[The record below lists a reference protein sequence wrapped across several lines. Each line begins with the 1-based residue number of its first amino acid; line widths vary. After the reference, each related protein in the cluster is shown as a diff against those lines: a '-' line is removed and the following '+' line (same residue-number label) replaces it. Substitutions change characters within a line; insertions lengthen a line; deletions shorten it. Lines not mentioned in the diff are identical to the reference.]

1 MSNKPDLSDRVAALK
16 PSLILPS
23 TAANP
28 HTTVQVTGDKQQELG
43 KKITEASN
51 EELANRQ
58 DVKVL
63 APTAF
68 DKQTLGALA
77 EQDAEKTKHFSQKI
91 YMFPESYNA
100 LRKELM
106 DHWPEI
112 WPHVAWH
119 MAHNGPDFVSI
130 MNAGLEMNVQFDSNK
145 VDATCIAFLN
155 KLREKRGISP
165 LN

>member
-1 MSNKPDLSDRVAALK
+1 MSKPDLSDRTAAIK

-28 HTTVQVTGDKQQELG
+28 HPTVQVTGDKQTELG
-43 KKITEASN
+43 KKIIEASN
-51 EELANRQ
+51 EELVSRQ

-68 DKQTLGALA
+68 DKQTLGALE
-77 EQDAEKTKHFSQKI
+77 EQKPEATKSFDQKL
-91 YMFPESYNA
+91 YMFPESYTA

-106 DHWPEI
+106 DNWPEI
-112 WPHVAWH
+112 WPLVAWH

-130 MNAGLEMNVQFDSNK
+130 MNAGLQMNVQFDSNK

-155 KLREKRGISP
+155 RLREMRGVSP
-165 LN
+165 IN

>member
-1 MSNKPDLSDRVAALK
+1 MSKPDLSDRTAAIK

-28 HTTVQVTGDKQQELG
+28 HPTVQVTGDKQTELG
-43 KKITEASN
+43 KKIIEASN
-51 EELANRQ
+51 EELVSRQ

-68 DKQTLGALA
+68 DKQTLGALE
-77 EQDAEKTKHFSQKI
+77 EQKPEAAKSFDQKI

-106 DHWPEI
+106 DNWPEI
-112 WPHVAWH
+112 WPLVAWH

-130 MNAGLEMNVQFDSNK
+130 MNAGLQMNVQFDSNK

-155 KLREKRGISP
+155 RLREMRGVSP
-165 LN
+165 IN

>member
-1 MSNKPDLSDRVAALK
+1 MSNKPDLTDRTAAIK
-16 PSLILPS
+16 PALILPS

-28 HTTVQVTGDKQQELG
+28 HPTVQVSGTKQQELG
-43 KKITEASN
+43 KKLIEAGN
-51 EELANRQ
+51 EEVANRQ

-68 DKQTLGALA
+68 DKSSLGALA
-77 EQDAEKTKHFSQKI
+77 EQQPEKAKHFSDKI
-91 YMFPESYNA
+91 YMFPESYTA
-100 LRKELM
+100 LRLELM
-106 DHWPEI
+106 NHWPEI

-130 MNAGLEMNVQFDSNK
+130 MNAGFQMNVQFDSNK

-155 KLREKRGISP
+155 KLREIRGVSP
-165 LN
+165 II